1 LKRSAI
7 LYLVTLAIII
17 PLDFLFLGVIAKAF
31 FKAEV
36 GDMLGDLN
44 ILPAAIFYPLYA
56 TGVLIFVSG
65 SPGTTIQSAAIY
77 GALFGLFA
85 YATFDLTALATLKH
99 WTWPAAFADV
109 SWGATVT
116 AISATAGLAAANWLA
131 PSS

>member
-1 LKRSAI
+1 ML
-7 LYLVTLAIII
+7 I
-17 PLDFLFLGVIAKAF
+17 PLDFLFLGVIAKPF

-44 ILPAAIFYPLYA
+44 MLPAAILYPLYA
-56 TGVLIFVSG
+56 LGVLIFVTGPLNASIP
-65 SPGTTIQSAAIY
+65 SSVIY

-99 WTWPAAFADV
+99 WSWPAAFADV

-116 AISATAGLAAANWLA
+116 AISATAGLVAAKAIA
-131 PSS
+131 SA

>member
-1 LKRSAI
+1 VKRYAV
-7 LYLVTLAIII
+7 LYLVTLVVLI
-17 PLDFLFLGVIAKAF
+17 PLDFVFLGVIAKPF

-44 ILPAAIFYPLYA
+44 ILPAAIFYPLYVL
-56 TGVLIFVSG
+56 GVLTFVTG
-65 SPGTTIQSAAIY
+65 NTGATTQSSLIY

-109 SWGATVT
+109 SWGAAVT
-116 AISATAGLAAANWLA
+116 AISATVGLAAANRLA
-131 PSS
+131 RS